1 MVTISTPTYHG
12 NYLQT
17 SVPEHTVSVPGLSPE
32 KRRDSNS
39 SVTSLEKRLA
49 VEKPLPAPVVE
60 PRPLSAGSGPIQP
73 PSSSS
78 CAIAPPI
85 PTSNMSYTLGHIG
98 AGGTAIAAAAS
109 QAIAATQQMQQGR
122 RTASLKA
129 SYEAINIGVHAHEFS
144 IGKELAGAAQTALAT
159 IQESSKKQKKKSTNS
174 SVTVVPGSV
183 TSAGGSVSVVT
194 PLPTIVPAPPSPLPP
209 PQPQVPVEPPPV
221 VATDPVVPTP
231 ANDPTSVEWTEDDP
245 NDPRYCICN
254 QVSYGDMV
262 ACDNEDCPYEW
273 FHYPCV
279 GILAP
284 PKGKWFCPQCT
295 SSMKRRGSR
304 KNYPRVQEELVP
316 GVTSPMK
323 PEGPGRTSAR
333 WNIPHEA
340 PRVQEE
346 LAPGIQKSTDGVP
359 GCPKAVLLLMHA
371 QYFSKLLHNSLS
383 PNIVSSSLLLEFNR
397 QMGELRVLVFS
408 FVQDDNLALL
418 PNVGTVP

>member
-1 MVTISTPTYHG
+1 MQCKLLCRVVSVRLISPRVTLYSPTDSMDSVEKRVKMFFSNAKKMKPNEKDNEYEDIRKVYYKTLEDADEKVHLANQMHDLVERYLRRLDQELHKFKMELEADHSGITQVLEKRSLDLDQPTQNSSQKENRYSFTRSTYH
-12 NYLQT
+12 
-17 SVPEHTVSVPGLSPE
+17 E

-78 CAIAPPI
+78 SCATAPPI
-85 PTSNMSYTLGHIG
+85 PTTNMSYTLGHIG

-174 SVTVVPGSV
+174 CVSVVPGSV
-183 TSAGGSVSVVT
+183 TSAGGSLSVVT
-194 PLPTIVPAPPSPLPP
+194 PIPTIVPAPPSPLPP
-209 PQPQVPVEPPPV
+209 PQLQVPVELPPV
-221 VATDPVVPTP
+221 VATDPVAPTP
-231 ANDPTSVEWTEDDP
+231 AADPTSAEWTEDDP

-304 KNYPRVQEELVP
+304 KN
-316 GVTSPMK
+316 
-323 PEGPGRTSAR
+323 
-333 WNIPHEA
+333 
-340 PRVQEE
+340 
-346 LAPGIQKSTDGVP
+346 
-359 GCPKAVLLLMHA
+359 
-371 QYFSKLLHNSLS
+371 
-383 PNIVSSSLLLEFNR
+383 
-397 QMGELRVLVFS
+397 
-408 FVQDDNLALL
+408 
-418 PNVGTVP
+418 